1 MSDKGEEEG
10 FKNLKKWVISFLDA
24 PAVHC
29 ALFSIFPII
38 FQSTHTF
45 TTMCSDSKIRKTG
58 KLETV
63 SQFWSSCANTVMMIL
78 LCAG

>member
-24 PAVHC
+24 PAVQC

-38 FQSTHTF
+38 FRALIHLQ
-45 TTMCSDSKIRKTG
+45 
-58 KLETV
+58 
-63 SQFWSSCANTVMMIL
+63 QCAQIVK
-78 LCAG
+78 